1 MKKVLIIKGYDI
13 SKQNLKGMTPDQYIM
28 LMEFQKFSCPL
39 SGKKFEYSIHE
50 KKFIDKEGR
59 KSSIIAPPVDHD
71 HNSGFIRGIL
81 SEKLNLLLDQWEKK
95 TYGNLSKPKELTD
108 YQNNPPA
115 FKCIGKVKYK

>member
-1 MKKVLIIKGYDI
+1 MKKVFIINGYDI
-13 SKQNLKGMTPDQYIM
+13 SKQNLKGMTPDQYIT

-115 FKCIGKVKYK
+115 FQCIGKVKYK

>member
-1 MKKVLIIKGYDI
+1 MKKVFIIKGYDI
-13 SKQNLKGMTPDQYIM
+13 SKQNLKGMTPDQYIT

-108 YQNNPPA
+108 YQNNLPA
-115 FKCIGKVKYK
+115 FKYTEKVKYK

>member
-1 MKKVLIIKGYDI
+1 MKKVFIIKGYHI
-13 SKQNLKGMTPDQYIM
+13 SKQNLKGMTPDQYIT
-28 LMEFQKFSCPL
+28 LMEFQKFSCSL

-81 SEKLNLLLDQWEKK
+81 SEKLNLLLDQWEEK